1 MIGMRASQVQIYA
14 ILSVFFLV
22 GTTIVGKANTTAQSQ
37 VATYWYTGES
47 FDVNEDDDWIPFFSL
62 TDVPHSLPLR
72 GYISDTRNYFLD
84 FGAVDWLSD
93 WIEYRY
99 EFWPVAEYEKTLMD
113 DDVVGQLEYLYEA
126 MTARLI
132 KPHSD
137 VDEARNHS
145 ALDYVKRL
153 DGTYDVFVPLIVMYG
168 LDDIYDD
175 SGIREW
181 AVHPDIIECAL
192 NEAFPLIEWNT
203 ELFWYYYENAADFA
217 DLMEEKTANEAIWI
231 DEDYISRC
239 DVILHDII
247 STYPGYDD
255 YDFVLPTLI
264 MIQEYTLMASLY
276 DPPIAVGGLGRLPSV
291 FPEVDSWCLNGRAV
305 TSYFYAGNPDQPR
318 ASITP
323 TVVHEL
329 GHCIGQ
335 TDIHTEFGWFTA
347 SSSISTMGA
356 YQQNTDFDHLDKD
369 LINNAQGL
377 QLWGRYLDEISY
389 FSGFMLN
396 SSQHDELEALEEDL
410 SSVPSLLVD
419 CELDALKQ
427 LFRDAE
433 SLLTQL
439 STELGEPR
447 KSDGW
452 TEYSPTLDVKVDWIV
467 GPGIPNAYDVAESI
481 EAQIDTVREM
491 IPFINTTLPTARYNV
506 NIDVHVT
513 NDSYNEAVLQFWG
526 RNMVES
532 ETSAFDPNEV
542 PVDAFSTWP
551 RNRVFQTQSGYA
563 INGCI
568 IEQWLA
574 DNPFTSED
582 PDKIHYRFYML
593 NLANLT
599 PVVQDDISLEPIVLT
614 IAGGVTVVII
624 AGAIVWRRKYR

>member
-1 MIGMRASQVQIYA
+1 MRASHVQIYA
-14 ILSVFFLV
+14 ILKILFLL
-22 GTTIVGKANTTAQSQ
+22 GTVIVGQASVTTQDQA
-37 VATYWYTGES
+37 VTYWYTGES
-47 FDVNEDDDWIPFFSL
+47 FDLNEEDEWIPFFSL

-72 GYISDTRNYFLD
+72 GFISDTRSYFLD

-99 EFWPVAEYEKTLMD
+99 DFWPVAEYEKALLD
-113 DDVVGQLEYLYEA
+113 DDIVGQLAYLYET
-126 MTARLI
+126 MTARLA
-132 KPHSD
+132 KPHSY

-168 LDDIYDD
+168 LDDVYDN

-181 AVHPDIIECAL
+181 AVHPDIIENAL

-217 DLMEEKTANEAIWI
+217 DLMDEKTADEAIWI

-247 STYPGYDD
+247 STHPGYDD

-264 MIQEYTLMASLY
+264 MLQEYTLMASLY

-318 ASITP
+318 TSITP

-329 GHCIGQ
+329 GHCVGQ

-356 YQQNTDFDHLDKD
+356 YQQNTVFDQLDKD
-369 LINNAQGL
+369 LINNGQGL
-377 QLWGRYLDEISY
+377 QLWGRYLDEISH
-389 FSGFMLN
+389 FSGLPL
-396 SSQHDELEALEEDL
+396 STSQQTELDALENDL
-410 SSVPSLLVD
+410 SSVPNLLKD
-419 CELDALKQ
+419 CDLEPLRLLFYEAETLLMQ
-427 LFRDAE
+427 LA
-433 SLLTQL
+433 S
-439 STELGEPR
+439 ELGEPR

-452 TEYSPTLDVKVDWIV
+452 TEYSPALDVQVDWIV
-467 GPGIPNAYDVAESI
+467 GPGIPNANDLAESI
-481 EAQIDTVREM
+481 EAETDTVRE
-491 IPFINTTLPTARYNV
+491 IVPFINTTLPTARYNV
-506 NIDVHVT
+506 NIDIHVT
-513 NDSYNEAVLQFWG
+513 NSSYNEALRQFWG

-532 ETSAFDPNEV
+532 ETSAFDPDEV
-542 PVDAFSTWP
+542 PEDAFSTWP

-563 INGCI
+563 IDGYSV
-568 IEQWLA
+568 EQWLT
-574 DNPFTSED
+574 DNPYTTDESN
-582 PDKIHYRFYML
+582 KVHYRFYMM
-593 NLANLT
+593 NLENLT
-599 PVVQDDISLEPIVLT
+599 QIILDGPTFGPITVT
-614 IAGGVTVVII
+614 IGGAIVVVII
-624 AGAIVWRRKYR
+624 AAIVWSKRRD

>member
-1 MIGMRASQVQIYA
+1 MRASQVQIYA
-14 ILSVFFLV
+14 IVSIFFLV
-22 GTTIVGKANTTAQSQ
+22 GTAIVGQRSVTARNHA
-37 VATYWYTGES
+37 VTYWYTGES

-72 GYISDTRNYFLD
+72 GFISDTRNYFLD
-84 FGAVDWLSD
+84 FGAFDWLSD

-113 DDVVGQLEYLYEA
+113 DDIVEQLEYLYEA
-126 MTARLI
+126 MTARLS
-132 KPHSD
+132 KPHSY

-168 LDDIYDD
+168 LDDIYDN

-181 AVHPDIIECAL
+181 AVHPDIIENAL

-217 DLMEEKTANEAIWI
+217 DLMEEKTADEAIWI

-247 STYPGYDD
+247 STRPGYDD

-264 MIQEYTLMASLY
+264 MLQEYTLMASLY

-305 TSYFYAGNPDQPR
+305 TSYFYAGDPDQPR

-329 GHCIGQ
+329 GHCVGQ
-335 TDIHTEFGWFTA
+335 TDIHTEFGWFAA

-356 YQQNTDFDHLDKD
+356 YQQTTHFDQLDKD

-377 QLWGRYLDEISY
+377 QLWGRYLDEINY
-389 FSGFMLN
+389 FSGLTLN
-396 SSQHDELEALEEDL
+396 SAQLANLDALEENL
-410 SSVPSLLVD
+410 SSVPDLLVNR
-419 CELDALKQ
+419 ELNTLKL
-427 LFRDAE
+427 LFSDAE

-439 STELGEPR
+439 SSELGEPR

-452 TEYSPTLDVKVDWIV
+452 TEYSPALDVQVDWIV
-467 GPGIPNAYDVAESI
+467 GPGIPNADDVAESI
-481 EAQIDTVREM
+481 ETEMEAVRE
-491 IPFINTTLPTARYNV
+491 IVPFINTTLPSARYNL

-513 NDSYNEAVLQFWG
+513 NGSYKEAVMQFWG

-532 ETSAFDPNEV
+532 ETSAFDPDDIPE
-542 PVDAFSTWP
+542 DAFSTWP

-563 INGCI
+563 IDGYSV
-568 IEQWLA
+568 EQWLA
-574 DNPFTSED
+574 DNPYTSEI
-582 PDKIHYRFYML
+582 PSKIHYRFYMM
-593 NLANLT
+593 NLESLT
-599 PVVQDDISLEPIVLT
+599 PIFQGDSNPTLVLVAIGGGSALVLIAAAVVWKKRTNS
-614 IAGGVTVVII
+614 
-624 AGAIVWRRKYR
+624 